1 MNDSVTDLHH
11 QLARAHASTGIA
23 QTAAAFMALSNL
35 VTGLGEVPVWL
46 SLLWALLV
54 PVLAFVAIF
63 SFHTARTHRH
73 VAITRMMR
81 VQSEKWT
88 NPNNEGDR

>member
-1 MNDSVTDLHH
+1 MNAEDVPAD
-11 QLARAHASTGIA
+11 
-23 QTAAAFMALSNL
+23 NL

-54 PVLAFVAIF
+54 PALAFVAIF

-73 VAITRMMR
+73 VARTRMMR
-81 VQSEKWT
+81 TESEKWT